1 MKLQLPFTKVSRHFY
16 GQRVRSSCF
25 LPQEQD
31 DKTKVEKELITLF
44 RKDFFVHTAAAANKR
59 KNLSECTMRRVS
71 SSQSD
76 LP

>member
-16 GQRVRSSCF
+16 GQRERSCF

-31 DKTKVEKELITLF
+31 DKDESRKGVIIMF